1 VCVSLENGER
11 LWSREGCV
19 DQMCQV
25 DDRLFTAP
33 YHVFDPKTG
42 RQIEIPKAH
51 GRFPERLQRY
61 MVGKG
66 SFCVSATHRLCGT
79 ASGYLFA
86 WELATSEPVWYAYPE
101 GATGAFGWG
110 VSLMI
115 RDGRLYYADTNGWV
129 YCYEEVSPTDPV
141 LVAQRAE
148 LAERRG
154 RDRIVVS
161 GKGAGRSSVSP
172 RSRPK
177 KTTASPRSKA
187 TLTIRKEKA
196 PAGRASKSPGVASS
210 NRGAR
215 GNKK

>member
-1 VCVSLENGER
+1 
-11 LWSREGCV
+11 
-19 DQMCQV
+19 
-25 DDRLFTAP
+25 
-33 YHVFDPKTG
+33 
-42 RQIEIPKAH
+42 
-51 GRFPERLQRY
+51 

-129 YCYEEVSPTDPV
+129 YCYEEVLPTDPV

-148 LAERRG
+148 LAARRG

-210 NRGAR
+210 NRGAK